1 MTAKDLIGI
10 LPELILI
17 LAGIICLFS
26 PKRQIKYLASGGLI
40 AGLISLAWLPMGR
53 ELFFGTVRVD
63 QFSFIFGALFMF
75 VSLLIVLGSPDYIR
89 GEGNEAEYYS
99 LILFATAGMTF
110 VASAADLIALYIGF
124 ELSSLSTYALTAF
137 FKREERSLEASIKFF
152 VIGALSSAI
161 ALYGITLVYGAAGT
175 MKLAELAGRLS
186 LAGNSRLIEELGMLL
201 ILAGFGFKIT
211 AVPFHN
217 WAPDTYEGA
226 PTTITALLSTG
237 SKKMGFAAL
246 FKIFFISFIA
256 LKLHWIYLIAA
267 LALFTM
273 TVGNLAALP
282 QRNIKRL
289 LAYSSIAQAGYIM
302 IAFPVATEYALAGGI
317 FHVITHSLMTA
328 GAFLIVAALSSR
340 GVGEE
345 MEEWSGLYKRAP
357 LLALSMAVFLLSL
370 AGIPPLAGFAS
381 KFVLFSSAV
390 DAAVGPQGRGWF
402 LWLAVVGVLN
412 SALSVYYYARII
424 RQMYIVKP
432 KDEEKIVIPFSAFL
446 PVALALVLVI
456 LIGLYPNPL
465 ISFGMRAAG
474 SLFTSAPMVYPLP

>member
-1 MTAKDLIGI
+1 MIGLRDFAGI
-10 LPELILI
+10 MPELILVAAGLLALFAPRQQVKYMATGGL
-17 LAGIICLFS
+17 LAGLV
-26 PKRQIKYLASGGLI
+26 
-40 AGLISLAWLPMGR
+40 SLAWLPLGR
-53 ELFFGTVRVD
+53 EFFFGMVELD
-63 QFSFIFGALFMF
+63 QFSFIFQGLFLF

-89 GEGNEAEYYS
+89 GENNEAEYYS
-99 LILFATAGMTF
+99 LILFATAGMLI
-110 VASAADLIALYIGF
+110 VASAADLIALFIGF

-137 FKREERSLEASIKFF
+137 FKREERPLEASIKFF

-161 ALYGITLVYGAAGT
+161 ALYGITLIYGTAGT
-175 MKLAELAGRLS
+175 MRIAELAGRLGGGPS
-186 LAGNSRLIEELGMLL
+186 LIVELGMLL

-211 AVPFHN
+211 AVPFHS

-246 FKIFFISFIA
+246 LKIFFIGFIT
-256 LKLHWIYLIAA
+256 LKLHWIYLVAA
-267 LALFTM
+267 LALLTM
-273 TVGNLAALP
+273 TVGNLAAIP

-302 IAFPVATEYALAGGI
+302 IAFPVATRYALAGGL

-345 MEEWSGLYKRAP
+345 LEEWGGLSKRAP
-357 LLALSMAVFLLSL
+357 LLAFSMAVFLLSL

-390 DAAVGPQGRGWF
+390 EAALGPEGQGWL
-402 LWLAVVGVLN
+402 LWLAIVGVLN

-432 KDEEKIVIPFSAFL
+432 ASEEQVIIPFEAFL
-446 PVALALVLVI
+446 PVALTLALVI

-465 ISFGMRAAG
+465 ISFGLRAAG
-474 SLFTSAPMVYPLP
+474 SLLAPAAVPHLP

>member
-1 MTAKDLIGI
+1 MIGIGELIGI
-10 LPELILI
+10 LPELLLVAAGL
-17 LAGIICLFS
+17 LALFW
-26 PKRQIKYLASGGLI
+26 PRQKIKYLASGGLL
-40 AGLISLAWLPMGR
+40 AGLVSLAWLPTGR
-53 ELFFGTVRVD
+53 ELLFGMIKLD
-63 QFSFIFGALFMF
+63 QFSFIFQALFMA
-75 VSLLIVLGSPDYIR
+75 VSLLVVLGSPDYIE
-89 GEGNEAEYYS
+89 GEENEAEYYS
-99 LILFATAGMTF
+99 LILFATAGMLI
-110 VASAADLIALYIGF
+110 VASAANLIALYIGF

-137 FKREERSLEASIKFF
+137 FKREERSLEAAIKFF

-175 MKLAELAGRLS
+175 MQLAEIAGRL
-186 LAGNSRLIEELGMLL
+186 GGGSRLIEELGMFF

-211 AVPFHN
+211 AVPFHS

-256 LKLHWIYLIAA
+256 LKLHWIYLLAA
-267 LALFTM
+267 LALLTM
-273 TVGNLAALP
+273 TVGNLAALS

-345 MEEWSGLYKRAP
+345 LEEWSGLYKRAP

-390 DAAVGPQGRGWF
+390 DAALNPGQGWF
-402 LWLAVVGVLN
+402 LWLAIVGVLN

-432 KDEEKIVIPFSAFL
+432 TTEEGIIVPFGAFL
-446 PVALALVLVI
+446 PIAIALVLVI

-465 ISFGMRAAG
+465 ISFGLRAAG
-474 SLFTSAPMVYPLP
+474 SLFTSMPLVQPLP